1 MSKRMV
7 TYAITGDDKIAS
19 IDGHVVGSGGV
30 GDKSIS
36 RRMITY
42 KVDDTGKITSIDGH
56 ELSGGG
62 GDYEIKELVVTENGG
77 YDVAGESYKPVRV
90 NVPQTAQ
97 SGTLKALLDAT
108 QSADNLFNGYKGTS
122 VDELISF
129 NDTSNVT
136 TTKYMFSNCSNLTTI
151 PQLDTSKVTVMQ
163 FMFNSANSL
172 TTIPQLDTSNALNMS
187 YMFYKCSS
195 LTTIPQL
202 NTSKATNITYM
213 FYNCSSLTTIPQLD
227 TSNVLDMSYMFYG
240 CSNLTTVPELNA
252 QKLEYGSS
260 LDSMFTGCTK
270 LVSIGLYGFTSS
282 IDISKTALEH
292 DALVAF
298 LNQAGTARSGAKI
311 TMGANKL
318 ALLSDEE
325 KAIATNKGWQLA

>member
-7 TYAITGDDKIAS
+7 TYQVGDNKIVS
-19 IDGHVVGSGGV
+19 IDNHDVGSGGV

-42 KVDDTGKITSIDGH
+42 QVDDTGKITSIDGH

-62 GDYEIKELVVTENGG
+62 GGDYEIKPLTVTENGV
-77 YDVAGESYKPVRV
+77 YDVAREAYKPVRV
-90 NVPQTAQ
+90 NVPQAAQ
-97 SGTLKALLDAT
+97 SGTLKALLDTT
-108 QSADNLFNGYKGTS
+108 QSAAYLFNGYKGTS

-151 PQLDTSKVTVMQ
+151 PQLNTSKVTTTQ
-163 FMFNSANSL
+163 FMFN
-172 TTIPQLDTSNALNMS
+172 IDT
-187 YMFYKCSS
+187 
-195 LTTIPQL
+195 
-202 NTSKATNITYM
+202 
-213 FYNCSSLTTIPQLD
+213 SLTTIPQLD
-227 TSNVLDMSYMFYG
+227 TSNVLDMSYMFYNCSSLTTIPQLNTSKATNSSHMFYDCSSLTTIPQLDTSNVSDMKYMFYN

-252 QKLEYGSS
+252 QNLSYDSS
-260 LDSMFTGCTK
+260 LEAIFTGCTK
-270 LVSIGLYGFTSS
+270 LVSIGLYGFTRS
-282 IDISKTALEH
+282 IDISSTALGH

-298 LNQAGTARSGAKI
+298 LNQAGTAKSGARI
-311 TMGANKL
+311 SMGSVKL